1 MNATMR
7 HLLPFLLLAL
17 IATGCQEMYDQ
28 PKVKPLSKS
37 DFFDDELGARQP
49 IAGTV
54 ARGHMKLDDQLYTG
68 KAPASAAKPAGDS
81 GASGAASGVPAQ
93 WATSDLSWTFPMPVT
108 REVLVRGHEQFNVFC
123 SPCHGR
129 LGDGKGMIVQRGFKA
144 PPSFH
149 EERLRT
155 APPGYVFNVITNG
168 FGVMYSYASR
178 VPVKDRWAIAAYI
191 KALQLSQ
198 NMDASQLTAEQQ
210 AALEGKK

>member
-1 MNATMR
+1 MR

-37 DFFDDELGARQP
+37 DFFDDALGARQP

>member
-7 HLLPFLLLAL
+7 HLLPLLLLAV

-28 PKVKPLSKS
+28 PKVKPLAKS
-37 DFFDDELGARQP
+37 DFFSDGFGARQP

-68 KAPASAAKPAGDS
+68 KAPVGAATPAGDS
-81 GASGAASGVPAQ
+81 GAAAVPSQ

-108 REVLVRGHEQFNVFC
+108 REVLARGHEQFNVFC
-123 SPCHGR
+123 SPCHGK

-155 APPGYVFNVITNG
+155 APPGYVFSVITNG

-178 VPVKDRWAIAAYI
+178 VPVNDRWAIAAYI

-198 NMDASQLTAEQQ
+198 NMDASQLTPQQ
-210 AALEGKK
+210 QRGLEGKK

>member
-37 DFFDDELGARQP
+37 DFFDDALGARQP

>member
-7 HLLPFLLLAL
+7 HLLPLLLLAV

-37 DFFDDELGARQP
+37 DFFSDGYGARQP

-54 ARGHMKLDDQLYTG
+54 ARGHMKLDDHLYTG
-68 KAPASAAKPAGDS
+68 KAPAGAAKPAADS
-81 GASGAASGVPAQ
+81 SSAGAASQ

-123 SPCHGR
+123 SPCHGK

-155 APPGYVFNVITNG
+155 APPGYVFSVITNG

-198 NMDASQLTAEQQ
+198 NMDASQLTAEQR